1 LNSWFCLEKFIQ
13 HSLMV
18 LITRLIASSVY
29 KWKADHTYA
38 TLIKTGALGE
48 ASKAQTLNYKWKI
61 MVSLCIERFPVIV
74 RGLNSIEKQYKDL
87 MDRIEFE
94 NSLYSQHELRLLED
108 EKRLALKKTGEIHDY
123 DSVMTAAD
131 FEDACTQKLEE
142 FNQKYNKKADD
153 HMTNTDSLWRNLD
166 RKLLLVVNH
175 AEKKHW
181 LLPEIQIENGETLHD
196 ASVRLLTSI
205 VEPTNAMPYAY
216 APVGF
221 FKFKYPKPVATKY
234 HSIGE
239 KIFFF
244 KCHLKTKYP
253 EEIVPKIENYKWLNH
268 DELISIFPP
277 KYYKSISVMGIKTL
291 LPVVKA
297 ACRDVNIEEFRG
309 KTVAVDASCWL
320 HRALFGCAYQLATGI
335 ETDSYVKFCCKWIKV
350 LLSHHIRVIMVFD
363 GRNVPAK
370 KDTNSARK
378 ERRQSLKEKGQALSK
393 SGKHREAL
401 QCFQQATEI
410 TFDMIVNLIKA
421 IKSIPNVDYLV
432 APYEADAQLAYLA
445 QNGIAHLVISEDSD
459 LIPFGCSKVLFKMD
473 MLGDGVLYEKEN
485 LHLAMNVPEE
495 SFSFQNFRRSCI
507 LSGCDYLENLPGIG
521 IKKSIK
527 FFQKTF
533 DDDIRKA
540 LPKIPSYLNM
550 PNLEVN
556 ESYIERFI
564 EAENAFLYQL
574 VFDPR
579 KKQLVSLNAYPD
591 GMNASDFPYAGL
603 VFEKHVAIQIAR
615 GMINPHTLQHV
626 TEISGLIPNKKS
638 PKNNKSTPVE
648 YAFSFSGSEASVSMK
663 DIKVAEQLQETTE
676 INDVYETYAVSPENG
691 CPCEKQSSNNEE
703 SILEK
708 CNSRRVDEKPVLR
721 SSYFLN
727 AEHKTEMPSPRKVF
741 NPCKAYQTRSVSKI
755 MENIDLAKGRTLK
768 SFNPFKVAD
777 VCDLPQEDSSSEE
790 VACTEQQ
797 DAQAT
802 LGKRKLE
809 TKTELLKKT
818 TAKKIRGKNSKKN
831 NPTSP
836 CPAKKTLFQYFSNQ
850 PAQSALSYDRNL
862 HTTLP
867 KLKRIYKK
875 RDPIQ
880 FNKKSEKP
888 QAKVWQS
895 MSIND
900 LAIVLKCDVDDI
912 FECIMTT
919 KYADLFENVS
929 DKIEDLNLIVH
940 IVRQFGYSINT
951 DEELDASPL
960 PLPPLEQC
968 KPRPP
973 VVTIMGHVDHGKTTL
988 LDSLRHSHIVDEE
1001 FGAITQHIGAFSVKL
1016 PNDRVITFLDTPGH
1030 AVFKKMRFRG
1040 AQVTDMVILV
1050 VAADDGVMEQ
1060 TVESIRMAQESH
1072 VPIVVAI
1079 NKCDKFGV
1087 DLDSVKRQLLEY
1099 DVVGEQYGGD
1109 VQIIPIS
1116 ALKGTNL
1123 DLLCEAVLTQADL
1136 MELVADYEGPV
1147 EGVVLESKTAHGQG
1161 KVCFALVKRGC
1172 LRKGVVLV
1180 AGSCWCKVR
1189 SLFDENKVEL
1199 KMAKPSFP
1207 VEITGWKGDE
1217 IPSAGEAILQVEN
1230 ERRAKQVTNLR
1241 KRKQMIKK
1249 ALDEKHIIDQRR
1261 AEERLE
1267 YLKIRERKLQSG
1279 YIKYDPLADYR
1290 RKKEAVSSYDGPIL
1304 PFLLKADV
1312 DGSLEAIL
1320 DVYETYN
1327 STKCNF
1333 DLVHFGIGDVTEND
1347 LEIADTFKAIIFCF
1361 NVSIGQKEKALADS
1375 KGIQLRKHNVIYSL
1389 IDDFKKELNSR
1400 LPPVNKEVIIGEGS
1414 VIKEFMVSDMGRK
1427 KVPIAGCSVKKGI
1440 LTKNDRIRFL
1450 RNGEV
1455 IYDGSVISM
1464 RREKDLV
1471 SSSQVGQEV
1480 GIKIENSDVRFNVD
1494 DQVICYKLVEEQQW
1508 KDRGIM
1514 QMKMK
1519 VMKNE
1524 EGRCLSMAVVRRPV
1538 CETMRWPVTRRINFL
1553 TNLKS
1558 WHCWTASTWRGALN
1572 GHAAA
1577 IIVSSIS
1584 SINRGDNNSISSNC
1598 LLLVHCL
1605 SSGYWF
1611 ISFAT
1616 GCSYCWSRWAGRS
1629 AALMKLAAQLAK
1641 RNALLVMDRLAYRR
1655 QSLLRSRNPWG
1666 KWPSEPELRL
1676 GFCSSLRIAE
1686 ENIRM
1691 LLLAVLLVIYLVIG
1705 AMLFSVIER
1714 KQEALERLVYSE
1726 KLEHFKMQHCTT
1738 GGLTLVNCSALDEL
1752 LEMRGKMSA
1761 AGMSEHRSS
1770 WDFFG
1775 SFYFVSTVVTTIGFG
1790 MTTPRTAIGKA
1801 VVILYGFVGCSS
1813 SILFFN
1819 LFLERILT
1827 FLSCLFR
1834 VGHRIRL
1841 PQSNSSNCGRRGSD
1855 EQSGSLET
1863 EWRPNLYFFWIGL
1876 LILSSTTITLAAL
1889 LYQYA
1894 EDWSYLEAVYFC
1906 FVSFATIGFGD
1917 FISSQRTSEISS
1929 YKLYS
1934 ILNFAILFVGCCCIY
1949 SLFNVTSIVIRSLL
1963 DQIIA
1968 SLDCRCRLF
1977 GRFRHHKASV
1987 ARRPVDGLHTTLDQ
2001 NAKGAYL
2008 ASVQTGDG
2016 LLSLKEFLDQTQDNL
2031 LSVPDQLLL
2040 PTEHDLRK
2048 SSVSASSVGPMA
2060 IVNEVIAWLEE
2071 MVGDHV
2077 QPVRC
2082 VCTCDHVVPRAAS
2095 AEVMLKSI
2103 PVANANSILHRLEVR
2118 AALYYLPGLCGTLIN
2133 SELVC
2138 FDESYIRYERK
2149 FVKICKKLFTEAIN
2163 LIIIIIIIIMAS
2175 HKSSLNRQQALKTC
2189 HSFGRICPINSSSK
2203 AAKTGRGCSSS
2214 TFTATCSMDEGC
2226 AVGDC
2231 NSDLQA
2237 PMPAAVGTTT
2247 VDLNDVDGA
2256 VGSAEAM
2263 DEGEAEL
2270 LLKTNDNKLPALF
2283 KGNFSVD
2290 GHLRNRLQ
2298 HAPQALCHSADCID
2312 GQYPDASNALCPLC
2326 GRAAT
2331 LVRRPM
2337 SPSSDARN
2345 AIYEVSNDFI
2355 KLFGSKRQYGLL
2367 LSGPVDLA
2375 TPDQQS
2381 HYPSRLSSDKSD
2393 QHLLQSGAAAAVQTA
2408 PLMPRPPGNYLLPKR
2423 KSAYGVLWK
2432 DKQNWRQKLRTRKR
2446 LFYQRNKVCD
2456 LCLLFA
2462 LAGILITVL
2471 EAELTSHQ
2479 FFLKTAIVSQ
2489 VLRSIIVVT
2498 TVVLLFLIL
2507 MYHATEVKILV
2518 NDSDAQDWRVAVTWQ
2533 RVAQATLELVVCAVC
2548 PIPGSVSI
2556 PWSVLDKTHRKLLV
2570 TQVPLDTVLSMPM
2583 FFRFYLIC
2591 RFMALRSRQFRDA
2604 ATRSIAALNH
2614 ISVNFTFVLKTLM
2627 HENPLRV
2634 LIIFTVF
2641 FWIIMAWIL
2650 RQCEQFD
2657 TIEDQIKYMNSLWFI
2672 IITFMSIGYGDVT
2685 PHTYCGRTVAIST
2698 GIVGAGVSSAL
2709 IAVISRKLELSR
2721 SEKHVNNFMADS
2733 KLARERKHAAAAV
2746 LQHTWFIHKFRCL
2759 HFPRDEMKLRHH
2771 QKKFLAA
2778 ITEFQRIKWEQRKV
2792 ADESNA
2798 LIDVAKLQ
2806 SDMHEIL
2813 FEMQRVQEFLVSKV
2827 DVLMKQLDKLE
2838 RTLTT
2843 STGSSNNNNNTVL
2856 FKRVQQHYWNFPRRK
2871 KRRKRHW
2878 QSDYNVKNLHIII
2891 EVNSSKVLSGRYLIA
2906 ASILIEH
2913 RYVIILYF
2921 HLKCCREE
2929 RKNFFFF
2936 FFSLEYISK
2945 FLEKLMKIN
2954 Y

>member
-1 LNSWFCLEKFIQ
+1 MLRKGIL
-13 HSLMV
+13 
-18 LITRLIASSVY
+18 A
-29 KWKADHTYA
+29 
-38 TLIKTGALGE
+38 
-48 ASKAQTLNYKWKI
+48 
-61 MVSLCIERFPVIV
+61 
-74 RGLNSIEKQYKDL
+74 
-87 MDRIEFE
+87 
-94 NSLYSQHELRLLED
+94 YSRNVC
-108 EKRLALKKTGEIHDY
+108 R
-123 DSVMTAAD
+123 D
-131 FEDACTQKLEE
+131 FLPLSCTS
-142 FNQKYNKKADD
+142 D
-153 HMTNTDSLWRNLD
+153 
-166 RKLLLVVNH
+166 
-175 AEKKHW
+175 
-181 LLPEIQIENGETLHD
+181 
-196 ASVRLLTSI
+196 
-205 VEPTNAMPYAY
+205 
-216 APVGF
+216 
-221 FKFKYPKPVATKY
+221 
-234 HSIGE
+234 
-239 KIFFF
+239 
-244 KCHLKTKYP
+244 
-253 EEIVPKIENYKWLNH
+253 
-268 DELISIFPP
+268 
-277 KYYKSISVMGIKTL
+277 ISV
-291 LPVVKA
+291 
-297 ACRDVNIEEFRG
+297 
-309 KTVAVDASCWL
+309 
-320 HRALFGCAYQLATGI
+320 
-335 ETDSYVKFCCKWIKV
+335 SY
-350 LLSHHIRVIMVFD
+350 R
-363 GRNVPAK
+363 
-370 KDTNSARK
+370 
-378 ERRQSLKEKGQALSK
+378 
-393 SGKHREAL
+393 
-401 QCFQQATEI
+401 
-410 TFDMIVNLIKA
+410 
-421 IKSIPNVDYLV
+421 
-432 APYEADAQLAYLA
+432 
-445 QNGIAHLVISEDSD
+445 
-459 LIPFGCSKVLFKMD
+459 
-473 MLGDGVLYEKEN
+473 
-485 LHLAMNVPEE
+485 
-495 SFSFQNFRRSCI
+495 
-507 LSGCDYLENLPGIG
+507 
-521 IKKSIK
+521 
-527 FFQKTF
+527 
-533 DDDIRKA
+533 
-540 LPKIPSYLNM
+540 
-550 PNLEVN
+550 
-556 ESYIERFI
+556 
-564 EAENAFLYQL
+564 
-574 VFDPR
+574 
-579 KKQLVSLNAYPD
+579 
-591 GMNASDFPYAGL
+591 
-603 VFEKHVAIQIAR
+603 
-615 GMINPHTLQHV
+615 
-626 TEISGLIPNKKS
+626 
-638 PKNNKSTPVE
+638 
-648 YAFSFSGSEASVSMK
+648 
-663 DIKVAEQLQETTE
+663 
-676 INDVYETYAVSPENG
+676 
-691 CPCEKQSSNNEE
+691 
-703 SILEK
+703 
-708 CNSRRVDEKPVLR
+708 
-721 SSYFLN
+721 
-727 AEHKTEMPSPRKVF
+727 
-741 NPCKAYQTRSVSKI
+741 
-755 MENIDLAKGRTLK
+755 
-768 SFNPFKVAD
+768 
-777 VCDLPQEDSSSEE
+777 
-790 VACTEQQ
+790 
-797 DAQAT
+797 
-802 LGKRKLE
+802 
-809 TKTELLKKT
+809 
-818 TAKKIRGKNSKKN
+818 
-831 NPTSP
+831 
-836 CPAKKTLFQYFSNQ
+836 
-850 PAQSALSYDRNL
+850 YDRNL

-951 DEELDASPL
+951 DEELDVSPL
-960 PLPPLEQC
+960 PLPPLEQ
-968 KPRPP
+968 
-973 VVTIMGHVDHGKTTL
+973 L
-988 LDSLRHSHIVDEE
+988 DEE

-1050 VAADDGVMEQ
+1050 VAADDG
-1060 TVESIRMAQESH
+1060 
-1072 VPIVVAI
+1072 
-1079 NKCDKFGV
+1079 
-1087 DLDSVKRQLLEY
+1087 DSVKRQLLEY

-1267 YLKIRERKLQSG
+1267 YLKIRERKHQSG

-1304 PFLLKADV
+1304 PFVLKADV

-1389 IDDFKKELNSR
+1389 IDDFRKELNSR

-1414 VIKEFMVSDMGRK
+1414 VIKEFMVSDIGRK

-1480 GIKIENSDVRFNVD
+1480 GIRIENSDVRFNVD

-1508 KDRGIM
+1508 KGS
-1514 QMKMK
+1514 MK

-1524 EGRCLSMAVVRRPV
+1524 KGRCLSMAVVRRPV

-1553 TNLKS
+1553 TNLSWFASCLPAFDWRSQLFEAIGQS

-1584 SINRGDNNSISSNC
+1584 SNSRGDNNSISSNC

-1714 KQEALERLVYSE
+1714 KQEALERLLYSE

-2060 IVNEVIAWLEE
+2060 IVNEVI
-2071 MVGDHV
+2071 V
-2077 QPVRC
+2077 
-2082 VCTCDHVVPRAAS
+2082 
-2095 AEVMLKSI
+2095 
-2103 PVANANSILHRLEVR
+2103 PVA
-2118 AALYYLPGLCGTLIN
+2118 
-2133 SELVC
+2133 
-2138 FDESYIRYERK
+2138 D
-2149 FVKICKKLFTEAIN
+2149 
-2163 LIIIIIIIIMAS
+2163 
-2175 HKSSLNRQQALKTC
+2175 
-2189 HSFGRICPINSSSK
+2189 
-2203 AAKTGRGCSSS
+2203 
-2214 TFTATCSMDEGC
+2214 D
-2226 AVGDC
+2226 
-2231 NSDLQA
+2231 
-2237 PMPAAVGTTT
+2237 
-2247 VDLNDVDGA
+2247 
-2256 VGSAEAM
+2256 
-2263 DEGEAEL
+2263 
-2270 LLKTNDNKLPALF
+2270 
-2283 KGNFSVD
+2283 
-2290 GHLRNRLQ
+2290 
-2298 HAPQALCHSADCID
+2298 
-2312 GQYPDASNALCPLC
+2312 
-2326 GRAAT
+2326 
-2331 LVRRPM
+2331 
-2337 SPSSDARN
+2337 
-2345 AIYEVSNDFI
+2345 DF
-2355 KLFGSKRQYGLL
+2355 
-2367 LSGPVDLA
+2367 
-2375 TPDQQS
+2375 
-2381 HYPSRLSSDKSD
+2381 
-2393 QHLLQSGAAAAVQTA
+2393 
-2408 PLMPRPPGNYLLPKR
+2408 
-2423 KSAYGVLWK
+2423 
-2432 DKQNWRQKLRTRKR
+2432 
-2446 LFYQRNKVCD
+2446 
-2456 LCLLFA
+2456 
-2462 LAGILITVL
+2462 
-2471 EAELTSHQ
+2471 
-2479 FFLKTAIVSQ
+2479 
-2489 VLRSIIVVT
+2489 
-2498 TVVLLFLIL
+2498 
-2507 MYHATEVKILV
+2507 
-2518 NDSDAQDWRVAVTWQ
+2518 
-2533 RVAQATLELVVCAVC
+2533 
-2548 PIPGSVSI
+2548 
-2556 PWSVLDKTHRKLLV
+2556 
-2570 TQVPLDTVLSMPM
+2570 
-2583 FFRFYLIC
+2583 
-2591 RFMALRSRQFRDA
+2591 
-2604 ATRSIAALNH
+2604 
-2614 ISVNFTFVLKTLM
+2614 
-2627 HENPLRV
+2627 
-2634 LIIFTVF
+2634 
-2641 FWIIMAWIL
+2641 
-2650 RQCEQFD
+2650 
-2657 TIEDQIKYMNSLWFI
+2657 
-2672 IITFMSIGYGDVT
+2672 
-2685 PHTYCGRTVAIST
+2685 
-2698 GIVGAGVSSAL
+2698 
-2709 IAVISRKLELSR
+2709 
-2721 SEKHVNNFMADS
+2721 
-2733 KLARERKHAAAAV
+2733 
-2746 LQHTWFIHKFRCL
+2746 
-2759 HFPRDEMKLRHH
+2759 
-2771 QKKFLAA
+2771 
-2778 ITEFQRIKWEQRKV
+2778 
-2792 ADESNA
+2792 
-2798 LIDVAKLQ
+2798 
-2806 SDMHEIL
+2806 
-2813 FEMQRVQEFLVSKV
+2813 
-2827 DVLMKQLDKLE
+2827 
-2838 RTLTT
+2838 
-2843 STGSSNNNNNTVL
+2843 
-2856 FKRVQQHYWNFPRRK
+2856 
-2871 KRRKRHW
+2871 
-2878 QSDYNVKNLHIII
+2878 
-2891 EVNSSKVLSGRYLIA
+2891 
-2906 ASILIEH
+2906 
-2913 RYVIILYF
+2913 
-2921 HLKCCREE
+2921 
-2929 RKNFFFF
+2929 
-2936 FFSLEYISK
+2936 
-2945 FLEKLMKIN
+2945 
-2954 Y
+2954 

>member
-1 LNSWFCLEKFIQ
+1 MASISRRMLSSILAYKISHLTAKTYQIKQLQILGQ
-13 HSLMV
+13 HYSFAPENLMV

-29 KWKADHTYA
+29 KWRADHSYA
-38 TLIKTGALGE
+38 TLIKTDALGE

-61 MVSLCIERFPVIV
+61 MVSLCIERFPVIA
-74 RGLNSIEKQYKDL
+74 RGLNSIEKHYKDL
-87 MDRIEFE
+87 MDSIEYE

-108 EKRLALKKTGEIHDY
+108 EKRLALKKTGEMHDH

-131 FEDACTQKLEE
+131 FEDACAQKLEE
-142 FNQKYNKKADD
+142 FNQKYNKKTDD
-153 HMTNTDSLWRNLD
+153 DGTNTHSLWRNLD
-166 RKLLLVVNH
+166 RKLLLAVNH

-181 LLPEIQIENGETLHD
+181 LLPEIPVENGETLHD

-205 VEPTNAMPYAY
+205 VEPNNAMPYAY

-221 FKFKYPKPVATKY
+221 FKFKYPKPVATKC
-234 HSIGE
+234 HAIGE

-244 KCHLKTKYP
+244 KCHLKSKYP
-253 EEIVPKIENYKWLNH
+253 EEIVPKVENYRWLNH
-268 DELISIFPP
+268 DELVSIFPP
-277 KYYKSISVMGIKTL
+277 KYYKSILVMGIKTL

-350 LLSHHIRVIMVFD
+350 LLSYNIHVIMVFD

-370 KDTNSARK
+370 KDTNNARK

-393 SGKHREAL
+393 SGKHREAR

-473 MLGDGVLYEKEN
+473 MLGNGVLYEKEK
-485 LHLAMNVPEE
+485 LHLAMSVPEK

-533 DDDIRKA
+533 DVDIRKA

-579 KKQLVSLNAYPD
+579 KKQLVSLNAYPV

-626 TEISGLIPNKKS
+626 SEISGLVPNKKS
-638 PKNNKSTPVE
+638 PKNIKSTPVE
-648 YAFSFSGSEASVSMK
+648 YAFSFSVPEASVSMK
-663 DIKVAEQLQETTE
+663 DKLIVMPDLDTKVEANAEQLEETTE
-676 INDVYETYAVSPENG
+676 IQEVYETYALSPEDG
-691 CPCEKQSSNNEE
+691 CLFEKQSSNNEE
-703 SILEK
+703 SILEQW
-708 CNSRRVDEKPVLR
+708 NYRRDDEKLVLR

-727 AEHKTEMPSPRKVF
+727 AEHKKEMPSPPEAF
-741 NPCKAYQTRSVSKI
+741 NPCKAYQTRSVCKI
-755 MENIDLAKGRTLK
+755 MENIKLAEGRTSK

-777 VCDLPQEDSSSEE
+777 VSDLPQEDSSSEE
-790 VACTEQQ
+790 VVCTEQQ

-802 LGKRKLE
+802 LGKRKLQ
-809 TKTELLKKT
+809 TKSELFQPLKKT
-818 TAKKIRGKNSKKN
+818 TAKKMRGKNSKKN

-867 KLKRIYKK
+867 KLKRIHKQ

-900 LAIVLKCDVDDI
+900 LAKVLKCDVDDI

-929 DKIEDLNLIVH
+929 DKIEDISLIVH
-940 IVRQFGYSINT
+940 IVRQFGYRCDVVGKPSSKINFSTLIKSSNT

-1016 PNDRVITFLDTPGH
+1016 QNDRVITFLDTPGH

-1072 VPIVVAI
+1072 VPIVVAV

-1087 DLDSVKRQLLEY
+1087 DLDRVKRQLLEY

-1123 DLLCEAVLTQADL
+1123 DLLCDAVLTQADL

-1199 KMAKPSFP
+1199 KMATPSFP

-1217 IPSAGEAILQVEN
+1217 IPSAGEEILQVEN

-1241 KRKQMIKK
+1241 KKKQLINK
-1249 ALDEKHIIDQRR
+1249 ALDEKNIIDQRR

-1267 YLKIRERKLQSG
+1267 YLKIRERKLQFG
-1279 YIKYDPLADYR
+1279 YIRYDPQADYR
-1290 RKKEAVSSYDGPIL
+1290 RKKEVISSSDGPIL
-1304 PFLLKADV
+1304 PFVLKADV

-1320 DVYETYN
+1320 DVYRTYN

-1375 KGIQLRKHNVIYSL
+1375 KAIQLRKHNVIYSL

-1400 LPPVNKEVIIGEGS
+1400 LPPVSKEIIIGEGT
-1414 VIKEFMVSDMGRK
+1414 VIREFMVSDIGRK
-1427 KVPIAGCSVKKGI
+1427 KVPVAGCSVKKGV
-1440 LTKNDRIRFL
+1440 LTKNDRIRFI

-1480 GIKIENSDVRFNVD
+1480 GIKIENRDVRFNED
-1494 DQVICYKLVEEQQW
+1494 DQMERFGGSNLILQFYFEKEIHHLTESFCN
-1508 KDRGIM
+1508 DNDGISLISSSSSVSPYVLHVYRNFETHVGTRRNIEVFM
-1514 QMKMK
+1514 QMK
-1519 VMKNE
+1519 NE
-1524 EGRCLSMAVVRRPV
+1524 KGRRLSMSVVRRPA
-1538 CETMRWPVTRRINFL
+1538 CATMRWPVTRRINFP
-1553 TNLKS
+1553 TNLIDWGGVS
-1558 WHCWTASTWRGALN
+1558 WKQLVRAGVVGPLQPGVALWTAMPPRSVMHKATVEQLN
-1572 GHAAA
+1572 RAEQE
-1577 IIVSSIS
+1577 VSSA
-1584 SINRGDNNSISSNC
+1584 GTHFVHFAPDKFT
-1598 LLLVHCL
+1598 LLLL
-1605 SSGYWF
+1605 LFRYWF
-1611 ISFAT
+1611 ISFVT

-1629 AALMKLAAQLAK
+1629 AALMKLAVQLAK
-1641 RNALLVMDRLAYRR
+1641 RNALLVMDRLAHRR

-1691 LLLAVLLVIYLVIG
+1691 VLLAILLVIYLVIG

-1714 KQEALERLVYSE
+1714 KQEALERLLYSE
-1726 KLEHFKMQHCTT
+1726 KLERFKMQHCTT
-1738 GGLTLVNCSALDEL
+1738 GGGLTLVNCSALDEL

-1761 AGMSEHRSS
+1761 AGISEHRSS

-1801 VVILYGFVGCSS
+1801 AVILYGFVGCSS

-1834 VGHRIRL
+1834 VVHRIRL
-1841 PQSNSSNCGRRGSD
+1841 PQSNRSNCGRRASD
-1855 EQSGSLET
+1855 EQSCSLEA
-1863 EWRPNLYFFWIGL
+1863 EWRPNLYFFWFGL

-1949 SLFNVTSIVIRSLL
+1949 SFFNVTSIVIRSLL

-1968 SLDCRCRLF
+1968 SLDCRCRLL
-1977 GRFRHHKASV
+1977 GRFRHDK

-2040 PTEHDLRK
+2040 PAEHDLRK

-2060 IVNEVIAWLEE
+2060 IVNEMI
-2071 MVGDHV
+2071 
-2077 QPVRC
+2077 
-2082 VCTCDHVVPRAAS
+2082 
-2095 AEVMLKSI
+2095 
-2103 PVANANSILHRLEVR
+2103 
-2118 AALYYLPGLCGTLIN
+2118 GT
-2133 SELVC
+2133 
-2138 FDESYIRYERK
+2138 
-2149 FVKICKKLFTEAIN
+2149 
-2163 LIIIIIIIIMAS
+2163 
-2175 HKSSLNRQQALKTC
+2175 
-2189 HSFGRICPINSSSK
+2189 
-2203 AAKTGRGCSSS
+2203 
-2214 TFTATCSMDEGC
+2214 
-2226 AVGDC
+2226 
-2231 NSDLQA
+2231 
-2237 PMPAAVGTTT
+2237 
-2247 VDLNDVDGA
+2247 
-2256 VGSAEAM
+2256 
-2263 DEGEAEL
+2263 
-2270 LLKTNDNKLPALF
+2270 
-2283 KGNFSVD
+2283 
-2290 GHLRNRLQ
+2290 
-2298 HAPQALCHSADCID
+2298 ADI
-2312 GQYPDASNALCPLC
+2312 
-2326 GRAAT
+2326 
-2331 LVRRPM
+2331 
-2337 SPSSDARN
+2337 
-2345 AIYEVSNDFI
+2345 
-2355 KLFGSKRQYGLL
+2355 
-2367 LSGPVDLA
+2367 
-2375 TPDQQS
+2375 
-2381 HYPSRLSSDKSD
+2381 
-2393 QHLLQSGAAAAVQTA
+2393 
-2408 PLMPRPPGNYLLPKR
+2408 
-2423 KSAYGVLWK
+2423 
-2432 DKQNWRQKLRTRKR
+2432 
-2446 LFYQRNKVCD
+2446 
-2456 LCLLFA
+2456 
-2462 LAGILITVL
+2462 
-2471 EAELTSHQ
+2471 
-2479 FFLKTAIVSQ
+2479 
-2489 VLRSIIVVT
+2489 
-2498 TVVLLFLIL
+2498 
-2507 MYHATEVKILV
+2507 
-2518 NDSDAQDWRVAVTWQ
+2518 
-2533 RVAQATLELVVCAVC
+2533 
-2548 PIPGSVSI
+2548 
-2556 PWSVLDKTHRKLLV
+2556 
-2570 TQVPLDTVLSMPM
+2570 
-2583 FFRFYLIC
+2583 
-2591 RFMALRSRQFRDA
+2591 
-2604 ATRSIAALNH
+2604 
-2614 ISVNFTFVLKTLM
+2614 
-2627 HENPLRV
+2627 
-2634 LIIFTVF
+2634 
-2641 FWIIMAWIL
+2641 
-2650 RQCEQFD
+2650 
-2657 TIEDQIKYMNSLWFI
+2657 
-2672 IITFMSIGYGDVT
+2672 
-2685 PHTYCGRTVAIST
+2685 
-2698 GIVGAGVSSAL
+2698 
-2709 IAVISRKLELSR
+2709 
-2721 SEKHVNNFMADS
+2721 
-2733 KLARERKHAAAAV
+2733 
-2746 LQHTWFIHKFRCL
+2746 
-2759 HFPRDEMKLRHH
+2759 
-2771 QKKFLAA
+2771 
-2778 ITEFQRIKWEQRKV
+2778 
-2792 ADESNA
+2792 
-2798 LIDVAKLQ
+2798 
-2806 SDMHEIL
+2806 
-2813 FEMQRVQEFLVSKV
+2813 
-2827 DVLMKQLDKLE
+2827 
-2838 RTLTT
+2838 
-2843 STGSSNNNNNTVL
+2843 
-2856 FKRVQQHYWNFPRRK
+2856 
-2871 KRRKRHW
+2871 
-2878 QSDYNVKNLHIII
+2878 
-2891 EVNSSKVLSGRYLIA
+2891 
-2906 ASILIEH
+2906 
-2913 RYVIILYF
+2913 
-2921 HLKCCREE
+2921 
-2929 RKNFFFF
+2929 
-2936 FFSLEYISK
+2936 
-2945 FLEKLMKIN
+2945 
-2954 Y
+2954 

>member
-1 LNSWFCLEKFIQ
+1 
-13 HSLMV
+13 M
-18 LITRLIASSVY
+18 
-29 KWKADHTYA
+29 
-38 TLIKTGALGE
+38 
-48 ASKAQTLNYKWKI
+48 
-61 MVSLCIERFPVIV
+61 
-74 RGLNSIEKQYKDL
+74 
-87 MDRIEFE
+87 
-94 NSLYSQHELRLLED
+94 LY
-108 EKRLALKKTGEIHDY
+108 
-123 DSVMTAAD
+123 
-131 FEDACTQKLEE
+131 
-142 FNQKYNKKADD
+142 
-153 HMTNTDSLWRNLD
+153 
-166 RKLLLVVNH
+166 
-175 AEKKHW
+175 
-181 LLPEIQIENGETLHD
+181 
-196 ASVRLLTSI
+196 
-205 VEPTNAMPYAY
+205 
-216 APVGF
+216 
-221 FKFKYPKPVATKY
+221 
-234 HSIGE
+234 
-239 KIFFF
+239 
-244 KCHLKTKYP
+244 
-253 EEIVPKIENYKWLNH
+253 
-268 DELISIFPP
+268 
-277 KYYKSISVMGIKTL
+277 ISVMGIKTL

-350 LLSHHIRVIMVFD
+350 LLSYNIRVIMVFD

-370 KDTNSARK
+370 KDTNNARK

-393 SGKHREAL
+393 SGKHREAR

-410 TFDMIVNLIKA
+410 TFDMIA

-473 MLGDGVLYEKEN
+473 MLGNGVLYEKEK

-495 SFSFQNFRRSCI
+495 S
-507 LSGCDYLENLPGIG
+507 CDYLENLPGIG

-527 FFQKTF
+527 FFQKAF
-533 DDDIRKA
+533 DVDIRKA

-579 KKQLVSLNAYPD
+579 KKQLVSLNAYPV

-626 TEISGLIPNKKS
+626 SEISGLVPNKKS
-638 PKNNKSTPVE
+638 PKNIKSTPVE
-648 YAFSFSGSEASVSMK
+648 YAFSFSVPEASVSMK
-663 DIKVAEQLQETTE
+663 GKLIVMPDLDIKVEANAEQLEETAE
-676 INDVYETYAVSPENG
+676 IQDVYETYAVSPEDG
-691 CPCEKQSSNNEE
+691 YLFEKQSSNNEE
-703 SILEK
+703 STLEQW
-708 CNSRRVDEKPVLR
+708 NYRRDDEKSVLR

-727 AEHKTEMPSPRKVF
+727 AEHKKEMSSPSEAF
-741 NPCKAYQTRSVSKI
+741 NPCKVYQTRSVCKI
-755 MENIDLAKGRTLK
+755 MENIELAEGRTSK

-777 VCDLPQEDSSSEE
+777 VSDLPQEDSSSEE
-790 VACTEQQ
+790 VVCTEQQ

-802 LGKRKLE
+802 LGKRKLQ
-809 TKTELLKKT
+809 TKSELFQPLKKT
-818 TAKKIRGKNSKKN
+818 TAKKMRGKNSKKN
-831 NPTSP
+831 SPTSP

-867 KLKRIYKK
+867 KLKRIHKQ

-880 FNKKSEKP
+880 FNKKSVKP

-900 LAIVLKCDVDDI
+900 LAKVLECDVDDI

-919 KYADLFENVS
+919 KYADMFENVS

-940 IVRQFGYSINT
+940 IARQFGYSSNT

-1016 PNDRVITFLDTPGH
+1016 QNDRVITFLDTPGH

-1072 VPIVVAI
+1072 VPIVVAV

-1087 DLDSVKRQLLEY
+1087 DLDRVKRQLLEY

-1199 KMAKPSFP
+1199 KMATPSFP

-1217 IPSAGEAILQVEN
+1217 IPSAGEEILQVEN
-1230 ERRAKQVTNLR
+1230 ERRARQVTNLR
-1241 KRKQMIKK
+1241 KKKQLINK
-1249 ALDEKHIIDQRR
+1249 ALDEKNIIDQRR

-1279 YIKYDPLADYR
+1279 YIRYDPQADYR
-1290 RKKEAVSSYDGPIL
+1290 RKKEVISSSDGPIL
-1304 PFLLKADV
+1304 PFVLKADV

-1320 DVYETYN
+1320 DVYGTYN

-1347 LEIADTFKAIIFCF
+1347 LEIADTFKAAVAFAAIVFCF

-1375 KGIQLRKHNVIYSL
+1375 KAIQLRKHNVIYSL

-1400 LPPVNKEVIIGEGS
+1400 LPPVSKEVIIGEGT
-1414 VIKEFMVSDMGRK
+1414 VIKEFMVSDTGRK
-1427 KVPIAGCSVKKGI
+1427 KVPVAGCSVKKGV
-1440 LTKNDRIRFL
+1440 LTKNDRIRFI

-1480 GIKIENSDVRFNVD
+1480 GIKIENRDVRFNED
-1494 DQVICYKLVEEQQW
+1494 DQMERFGGSNLVLQFYFEKKIRHLTESYMLEAGIAKFIDHKEIEWLRKKTQLTHQNKNTLVEIFSTYSVRSVRGELKLHQIKCNAFSTRNMHITIFDNHQLVDTSLW
-1508 KDRGIM
+1508 HLNIKWCEKLPFNLLWQSACEISISSNRGIM

-1524 EGRCLSMAVVRRPV
+1524 KGRRLSIFVVRRPA
-1538 CETMRWPVTRRINFL
+1538 CATMRWPVTRRINFP
-1553 TNLKS
+1553 TNLIDWGGVIWKQLVRAGVVGPLQPGVAL
-1558 WHCWTASTWRGALN
+1558 WTAMPPRSVMHKATVEQLN
-1572 GHAAA
+1572 RAEQE
-1577 IIVSSIS
+1577 VSSA
-1584 SINRGDNNSISSNC
+1584 GTHFVHFAPDKFT
-1598 LLLVHCL
+1598 LVHYFR
-1605 SSGYWF
+1605 YWF

-1629 AALMKLAAQLAK
+1629 AALMKLAVQLAK
-1641 RNALLVMDRLAYRR
+1641 RNALLVMDRLAHRR

-1691 LLLAVLLVIYLVIG
+1691 VLLAILLVIYLVIG

-1714 KQEALERLVYSE
+1714 KQEALERLLYSE
-1726 KLEHFKMQHCTT
+1726 KLERFKMQHCTT
-1738 GGLTLVNCSALDEL
+1738 GGGLTLVNCSALDEL

-1801 VVILYGFVGCSS
+1801 AVILYGFVGCSS

-1834 VGHRIRL
+1834 VVHRIRL
-1841 PQSNSSNCGRRGSD
+1841 PQSDRSNCGRRASD
-1855 EQSGSLET
+1855 EQSCSLEA
-1863 EWRPNLYFFWIGL
+1863 EWRPNLYFFWFGL

-1949 SLFNVTSIVIRSLL
+1949 SFFNVTSIVIRSLL

-1977 GRFRHHKASV
+1977 GRFRHDK

-2040 PTEHDLRK
+2040 PAEHDLRK

-2060 IVNEVIAWLEE
+2060 ILSWRKKY
-2071 MVGDHV
+2071 GDHV
-2077 QPVRC
+2077 QPVRRL
-2082 VCTCDHVVPRAAS
+2082 CTCDHVVPRAAS
-2095 AEVMLKSI
+2095 VEVMRKSI
-2103 PVANANSILHRLEVR
+2103 PAANAQSIQ
-2118 AALYYLPGLCGTLIN
+2118 YT
-2133 SELVC
+2133 
-2138 FDESYIRYERK
+2138 
-2149 FVKICKKLFTEAIN
+2149 
-2163 LIIIIIIIIMAS
+2163 
-2175 HKSSLNRQQALKTC
+2175 
-2189 HSFGRICPINSSSK
+2189 
-2203 AAKTGRGCSSS
+2203 
-2214 TFTATCSMDEGC
+2214 
-2226 AVGDC
+2226 
-2231 NSDLQA
+2231 
-2237 PMPAAVGTTT
+2237 PA
-2247 VDLNDVDGA
+2247 
-2256 VGSAEAM
+2256 
-2263 DEGEAEL
+2263 
-2270 LLKTNDNKLPALF
+2270 
-2283 KGNFSVD
+2283 
-2290 GHLRNRLQ
+2290 
-2298 HAPQALCHSADCID
+2298 
-2312 GQYPDASNALCPLC
+2312 
-2326 GRAAT
+2326 
-2331 LVRRPM
+2331 
-2337 SPSSDARN
+2337 
-2345 AIYEVSNDFI
+2345 
-2355 KLFGSKRQYGLL
+2355 
-2367 LSGPVDLA
+2367 
-2375 TPDQQS
+2375 
-2381 HYPSRLSSDKSD
+2381 
-2393 QHLLQSGAAAAVQTA
+2393 
-2408 PLMPRPPGNYLLPKR
+2408 
-2423 KSAYGVLWK
+2423 
-2432 DKQNWRQKLRTRKR
+2432 
-2446 LFYQRNKVCD
+2446 
-2456 LCLLFA
+2456 
-2462 LAGILITVL
+2462 
-2471 EAELTSHQ
+2471 
-2479 FFLKTAIVSQ
+2479 
-2489 VLRSIIVVT
+2489 
-2498 TVVLLFLIL
+2498 
-2507 MYHATEVKILV
+2507 
-2518 NDSDAQDWRVAVTWQ
+2518 
-2533 RVAQATLELVVCAVC
+2533 
-2548 PIPGSVSI
+2548 
-2556 PWSVLDKTHRKLLV
+2556 
-2570 TQVPLDTVLSMPM
+2570 
-2583 FFRFYLIC
+2583 
-2591 RFMALRSRQFRDA
+2591 
-2604 ATRSIAALNH
+2604 
-2614 ISVNFTFVLKTLM
+2614 
-2627 HENPLRV
+2627 
-2634 LIIFTVF
+2634 
-2641 FWIIMAWIL
+2641 
-2650 RQCEQFD
+2650 
-2657 TIEDQIKYMNSLWFI
+2657 
-2672 IITFMSIGYGDVT
+2672 
-2685 PHTYCGRTVAIST
+2685 
-2698 GIVGAGVSSAL
+2698 
-2709 IAVISRKLELSR
+2709 
-2721 SEKHVNNFMADS
+2721 
-2733 KLARERKHAAAAV
+2733 
-2746 LQHTWFIHKFRCL
+2746 
-2759 HFPRDEMKLRHH
+2759 
-2771 QKKFLAA
+2771 
-2778 ITEFQRIKWEQRKV
+2778 
-2792 ADESNA
+2792 
-2798 LIDVAKLQ
+2798 
-2806 SDMHEIL
+2806 
-2813 FEMQRVQEFLVSKV
+2813 
-2827 DVLMKQLDKLE
+2827 
-2838 RTLTT
+2838 
-2843 STGSSNNNNNTVL
+2843 
-2856 FKRVQQHYWNFPRRK
+2856 
-2871 KRRKRHW
+2871 
-2878 QSDYNVKNLHIII
+2878 
-2891 EVNSSKVLSGRYLIA
+2891 
-2906 ASILIEH
+2906 
-2913 RYVIILYF
+2913 
-2921 HLKCCREE
+2921 
-2929 RKNFFFF
+2929 
-2936 FFSLEYISK
+2936 
-2945 FLEKLMKIN
+2945 
-2954 Y
+2954 

>member
-1 LNSWFCLEKFIQ
+1 MLSSILG
-13 HSLMV
+13 LMV
-18 LITRLIASSVY
+18 LITRLIANSVY
-29 KWKADHTYA
+29 KWRADHSYA

-48 ASKAQTLNYKWKI
+48 ASKTQILNYKWKI

-94 NSLYSQHELRLLED
+94 NSLYSEHELRLLED
-108 EKRLALKKTGEIHDY
+108 EKRLALRKAGEIHDH
-123 DSVMTAAD
+123 DIVMTAAD

-142 FNQKYNKKADD
+142 FNQKYNKKAGDERV
-153 HMTNTDSLWRNLD
+153 NTDSIWRNLD
-166 RKLLLVVNH
+166 RKLLLAVNN

-205 VEPTNAMPYAY
+205 VEPNNAMPYAY

-234 HSIGE
+234 HAIGE

-268 DELISIFPP
+268 DELVSIFPT

-297 ACRDVNIEEFRG
+297 ACRDVNVEEFRG

-393 SGKHREAL
+393 SGKHREAR

-473 MLGDGVLYEKEN
+473 MLGNGVLYEKEK

-579 KKQLVSLNAYPD
+579 KKQLVSLNAYPV
-591 GMNASDFPYAGL
+591 GMNASDFPYAGF
-603 VFEKHVAIQIAR
+603 VFEKQVAIQIAR

-626 TEISGLIPNKKS
+626 SEISGLIPNKNS
-638 PKNNKSTPVE
+638 PKNIKSTPVE
-648 YAFSFSGSEASVSMK
+648 YAFSFSGPEASVSMK
-663 DIKVAEQLQETTE
+663 NIKVEANAEQQLEETTE

-691 CPCEKQSSNNEE
+691 CPFEKQSSNNEK
-703 SILEK
+703 SIIEK
-708 CNSRRVDEKPVLR
+708 CNYRRDDEKPVLR

-727 AEHKTEMPSPRKVF
+727 AEHETEMPSPPTVF
-741 NPCKAYQTRSVSKI
+741 NPCKAYQTRSVCKI
-755 MENIDLAKGRTLK
+755 MENIDLAEGRISK

-790 VACTEQQ
+790 VACTKQQ
-797 DAQAT
+797 DEKAN
-802 LGKRKLE
+802 LGKRKLI
-809 TKTELLKKT
+809 TKTELFQPLKKT
-818 TAKKIRGKNSKKN
+818 TAKKIRGKNSKKSN
-831 NPTSP
+831 STSP

-867 KLKRIYKK
+867 KLKRIYKQ

-900 LAIVLKCDVDDI
+900 LATVLKCDVDDI

-940 IVRQFGYSINT
+940 IVRQFGYRCDVIGKPSSKINFSALIKSFNKE
-951 DEELDASPL
+951 EELDASPL

-1016 PNDRVITFLDTPGH
+1016 QNDRVITFLDTPGH

-1050 VAADDGVMEQ
+1050 IAADDGVMEQ

-1087 DLDSVKRQLLEY
+1087 DLDRVKRQLLEY

-1123 DLLCEAVLTQADL
+1123 NLLCEAVLTQADL

-1147 EGVVLESKTAHGQG
+1147 EGVVLESKTAR
-1161 KVCFALVKRGC
+1161 VCFALVKRGC

-1217 IPSAGEAILQVEN
+1217 IPSAGEEILQVEN

-1241 KRKQMIKK
+1241 KKKQMINK
-1249 ALDEKHIIDQRR
+1249 ALDEKNIIDQRR

-1267 YLKIRERKLQSG
+1267 YLKIRQRKLQFG
-1279 YIKYDPLADYR
+1279 YIKYDPLADHR
-1290 RKKEAVSSYDGPIL
+1290 RKKEAVSGYDGPIL
-1304 PFLLKADV
+1304 PFVLKADV

-1375 KGIQLRKHNVIYSL
+1375 KGVQLRKHNVIYSL

-1400 LPPVNKEVIIGEGS
+1400 LPPVSKEVIIGEGT
-1414 VIKEFMVSDMGRK
+1414 VIKEFMVSDIGRK
-1427 KVPIAGCSVKKGI
+1427 KVPVAGCSVKKGI

-1455 IYDGSVISM
+1455 IYDGSVVSM

-1471 SSSQVGQEV
+1471 SSGQVGQEV
-1480 GIKIENSDVRFNVD
+1480 GIKIEKSDVRFNED

-1508 KDRGIM
+1508 KGSLDQIWYCNFTLKKKINNNMITYILDICLKNGALCCQMFTFEYLFAVCIDNFGISLISSSSSVNVRQFRIKAFNNQKFQAILLFNSGFTKKKKKNRGIM

-1524 EGRCLSMAVVRRPV
+1524 EDLG
-1538 CETMRWPVTRRINFL
+1538 
-1553 TNLKS
+1553 
-1558 WHCWTASTWRGALN
+1558 
-1572 GHAAA
+1572 
-1577 IIVSSIS
+1577 
-1584 SINRGDNNSISSNC
+1584 
-1598 LLLVHCL
+1598 LLLVC
-1605 SSGYWF
+1605 
-1611 ISFAT
+1611 
-1616 GCSYCWSRWAGRS
+1616 R
-1629 AALMKLAAQLAK
+1629 
-1641 RNALLVMDRLAYRR
+1641 LLIGELVD
-1655 QSLLRSRNPWG
+1655 WG
-1666 KWPSEPELRL
+1666 
-1676 GFCSSLRIAE
+1676 G
-1686 ENIRM
+1686 
-1691 LLLAVLLVIYLVIG
+1691 V
-1705 AMLFSVIER
+1705 
-1714 KQEALERLVYSE
+1714 
-1726 KLEHFKMQHCTT
+1726 
-1738 GGLTLVNCSALDEL
+1738 
-1752 LEMRGKMSA
+1752 
-1761 AGMSEHRSS
+1761 
-1770 WDFFG
+1770 
-1775 SFYFVSTVVTTIGFG
+1775 
-1790 MTTPRTAIGKA
+1790 
-1801 VVILYGFVGCSS
+1801 
-1813 SILFFN
+1813 
-1819 LFLERILT
+1819 
-1827 FLSCLFR
+1827 SCL
-1834 VGHRIRL
+1834 
-1841 PQSNSSNCGRRGSD
+1841 
-1855 EQSGSLET
+1855 
-1863 EWRPNLYFFWIGL
+1863 
-1876 LILSSTTITLAAL
+1876 
-1889 LYQYA
+1889 
-1894 EDWSYLEAVYFC
+1894 
-1906 FVSFATIGFGD
+1906 
-1917 FISSQRTSEISS
+1917 
-1929 YKLYS
+1929 K
-1934 ILNFAILFVGCCCIY
+1934 
-1949 SLFNVTSIVIRSLL
+1949 
-1963 DQIIA
+1963 
-1968 SLDCRCRLF
+1968 
-1977 GRFRHHKASV
+1977 
-1987 ARRPVDGLHTTLDQ
+1987 
-2001 NAKGAYL
+2001 
-2008 ASVQTGDG
+2008 
-2016 LLSLKEFLDQTQDNL
+2016 
-2031 LSVPDQLLL
+2031 QL
-2040 PTEHDLRK
+2040 
-2048 SSVSASSVGPMA
+2048 
-2060 IVNEVIAWLEE
+2060 
-2071 MVGDHV
+2071 
-2077 QPVRC
+2077 
-2082 VCTCDHVVPRAAS
+2082 
-2095 AEVMLKSI
+2095 
-2103 PVANANSILHRLEVR
+2103 VR
-2118 AALYYLPGLCGTLIN
+2118 A
-2133 SELVC
+2133 
-2138 FDESYIRYERK
+2138 
-2149 FVKICKKLFTEAIN
+2149 
-2163 LIIIIIIIIMAS
+2163 
-2175 HKSSLNRQQALKTC
+2175 
-2189 HSFGRICPINSSSK
+2189 
-2203 AAKTGRGCSSS
+2203 
-2214 TFTATCSMDEGC
+2214 
-2226 AVGDC
+2226 
-2231 NSDLQA
+2231 
-2237 PMPAAVGTTT
+2237 
-2247 VDLNDVDGA
+2247 
-2256 VGSAEAM
+2256 
-2263 DEGEAEL
+2263 
-2270 LLKTNDNKLPALF
+2270 
-2283 KGNFSVD
+2283 
-2290 GHLRNRLQ
+2290 
-2298 HAPQALCHSADCID
+2298 
-2312 GQYPDASNALCPLC
+2312 
-2326 GRAAT
+2326 
-2331 LVRRPM
+2331 
-2337 SPSSDARN
+2337 
-2345 AIYEVSNDFI
+2345 
-2355 KLFGSKRQYGLL
+2355 
-2367 LSGPVDLA
+2367 
-2375 TPDQQS
+2375 
-2381 HYPSRLSSDKSD
+2381 
-2393 QHLLQSGAAAAVQTA
+2393 
-2408 PLMPRPPGNYLLPKR
+2408 
-2423 KSAYGVLWK
+2423 
-2432 DKQNWRQKLRTRKR
+2432 
-2446 LFYQRNKVCD
+2446 
-2456 LCLLFA
+2456 
-2462 LAGILITVL
+2462 
-2471 EAELTSHQ
+2471 
-2479 FFLKTAIVSQ
+2479 
-2489 VLRSIIVVT
+2489 
-2498 TVVLLFLIL
+2498 
-2507 MYHATEVKILV
+2507 
-2518 NDSDAQDWRVAVTWQ
+2518 
-2533 RVAQATLELVVCAVC
+2533 
-2548 PIPGSVSI
+2548 
-2556 PWSVLDKTHRKLLV
+2556 
-2570 TQVPLDTVLSMPM
+2570 
-2583 FFRFYLIC
+2583 
-2591 RFMALRSRQFRDA
+2591 
-2604 ATRSIAALNH
+2604 
-2614 ISVNFTFVLKTLM
+2614 
-2627 HENPLRV
+2627 
-2634 LIIFTVF
+2634 
-2641 FWIIMAWIL
+2641 
-2650 RQCEQFD
+2650 
-2657 TIEDQIKYMNSLWFI
+2657 
-2672 IITFMSIGYGDVT
+2672 
-2685 PHTYCGRTVAIST
+2685 
-2698 GIVGAGVSSAL
+2698 GIVGPLQPVNVAL
-2709 IAVISRKLELSR
+2709 
-2721 SEKHVNNFMADS
+2721 
-2733 KLARERKHAAAAV
+2733 
-2746 LQHTWFIHKFRCL
+2746 
-2759 HFPRDEMKLRHH
+2759 
-2771 QKKFLAA
+2771 
-2778 ITEFQRIKWEQRKV
+2778 
-2792 ADESNA
+2792 
-2798 LIDVAKLQ
+2798 
-2806 SDMHEIL
+2806 
-2813 FEMQRVQEFLVSKV
+2813 
-2827 DVLMKQLDKLE
+2827 
-2838 RTLTT
+2838 
-2843 STGSSNNNNNTVL
+2843 
-2856 FKRVQQHYWNFPRRK
+2856 
-2871 KRRKRHW
+2871 
-2878 QSDYNVKNLHIII
+2878 
-2891 EVNSSKVLSGRYLIA
+2891 
-2906 ASILIEH
+2906 
-2913 RYVIILYF
+2913 
-2921 HLKCCREE
+2921 
-2929 RKNFFFF
+2929 
-2936 FFSLEYISK
+2936 
-2945 FLEKLMKIN
+2945 
-2954 Y
+2954 

>member
-1 LNSWFCLEKFIQ
+1 MASISRRMLSSILAYKISHLTAKTYQIKQLQISGQ
-13 HSLMV
+13 HYSFAPENLMV

-29 KWKADHTYA
+29 KWRADHSYA
-38 TLIKTGALGE
+38 TLIKTDALGE

-61 MVSLCIERFPVIV
+61 MVSLCIERFPVIA
-74 RGLNSIEKQYKDL
+74 RGLNSIEKHYKDL

-108 EKRLALKKTGEIHDY
+108 EKRLALKKTGEMHDH

-131 FEDACTQKLEE
+131 FEDACAQKLEE

-153 HMTNTDSLWRNLD
+153 DGTNTHSLWRNLD
-166 RKLLLVVNH
+166 RKLLLAVNH

-181 LLPEIQIENGETLHD
+181 LLPEIPVENGETLHD

-205 VEPTNAMPYAY
+205 VEPNNAMPYAY

-221 FKFKYPKPVATKY
+221 FKFKYPKPVATKC
-234 HSIGE
+234 HAIGE

-244 KCHLKTKYP
+244 KCHLKSKYP
-253 EEIVPKIENYKWLNH
+253 EEIVPKVENYRWLNH
-268 DELISIFPP
+268 DELASIFPP

-350 LLSHHIRVIMVFD
+350 LLSYNIRVIMVFD

-370 KDTNSARK
+370 KDTNNARK

-393 SGKHREAL
+393 SGKHREAR

-445 QNGIAHLVISEDSD
+445 QNGIVHLVISEDSD

-473 MLGDGVLYEKEN
+473 MLGNGVLYEKEK
-485 LHLAMNVPEE
+485 LHLAMSVPEE

-533 DDDIRKA
+533 DVDIRKA

-579 KKQLVSLNAYPD
+579 KKQLVSLNAYPV

-626 TEISGLIPNKKS
+626 SEISGLVPNKKS
-638 PKNNKSTPVE
+638 PINIKSTPVE
-648 YAFSFSGSEASVSMK
+648 YAFSFSVPEASVSMK
-663 DIKVAEQLQETTE
+663 GKLIVMPDLDIKVEANAEQLEETTE
-676 INDVYETYAVSPENG
+676 IQDVYETYAVSPEDG
-691 CPCEKQSSNNEE
+691 CLFEKQSSNNEE
-703 SILEK
+703 SILEQW
-708 CNSRRVDEKPVLR
+708 NYRRDDEKLVLR

-727 AEHKTEMPSPRKVF
+727 AEHKKEMPSPPEAF
-741 NPCKAYQTRSVSKI
+741 NPCKVYQTRSVCKI
-755 MENIDLAKGRTLK
+755 MENIELAEGRTSK
-768 SFNPFKVAD
+768 SFNPFKVSD
-777 VCDLPQEDSSSEE
+777 VSDLPQEDSSSEE
-790 VACTEQQ
+790 VVCTEQQ

-802 LGKRKLE
+802 LGKRKLQ
-809 TKTELLKKT
+809 TKSELFQPLKKT
-818 TAKKIRGKNSKKN
+818 TAKKMRGKNSKKN

-867 KLKRIYKK
+867 KLKRIHKQ

-900 LAIVLKCDVDDI
+900 LAKVLKCDVDDI

-919 KYADLFENVS
+919 KYADMFENVS

-940 IVRQFGYSINT
+940 IVRQFGYSSNT

-1016 PNDRVITFLDTPGH
+1016 QNDRVITFLDTPGH

-1040 AQVTDMVILV
+1040 AQVTDMVIL
-1050 VAADDGVMEQ
+1050 D
-1060 TVESIRMAQESH
+1060 R
-1072 VPIVVAI
+1072 
-1079 NKCDKFGV
+1079 
-1087 DLDSVKRQLLEY
+1087 VKRQLLEY

-1123 DLLCEAVLTQADL
+1123 DLLCDAVLTQADL
-1136 MELVADYEGPV
+1136 MELVADYDGPV
-1147 EGVVLESKTAHGQG
+1147 EGVVLESKTVHGQG

-1199 KMAKPSFP
+1199 KMATPSFP

-1217 IPSAGEAILQVEN
+1217 IPSAGEEILQVEN

-1241 KRKQMIKK
+1241 KKKQLINK
-1249 ALDEKHIIDQRR
+1249 ALDEKNIIDQRR

-1279 YIKYDPLADYR
+1279 YIRYDPQADYR
-1290 RKKEAVSSYDGPIL
+1290 RKKEVISSSDGPIL
-1304 PFLLKADV
+1304 PFVLKADV

-1320 DVYETYN
+1320 DVYRTYN

-1347 LEIADTFKAIIFCF
+1347 LEIADTFKAAVAFAAIIFCF
-1361 NVSIGQKEKALADS
+1361 NVSIGQKEKVLADS
-1375 KGIQLRKHNVIYSL
+1375 KAIQLRKHNVIYSL

-1400 LPPVNKEVIIGEGS
+1400 LPPVSKEIIIGEGT
-1414 VIKEFMVSDMGRK
+1414 VIKEFMVSDIGRK
-1427 KVPIAGCSVKKGI
+1427 KVPVAGCSVKKGV
-1440 LTKNDRIRFL
+1440 LTKNDRIRFI

-1480 GIKIENSDVRFNVD
+1480 GIKIENKDVRFNED
-1494 DQVICYKLVEEQQW
+1494 DQIEVF
-1508 KDRGIM
+1508 M
-1514 QMKMK
+1514 QMK
-1519 VMKNE
+1519 NE
-1524 EGRCLSMAVVRRPV
+1524 KGRRLSMSVVRRPA
-1538 CETMRWPVTRRINFL
+1538 CATMRWPVTRRINFP
-1553 TNLKS
+1553 TNLIDWGGVS
-1558 WHCWTASTWRGALN
+1558 WKQLVRAGVVGPLQPGVALWTAMPPRSVMHKATVEQLN
-1572 GHAAA
+1572 RAEQE
-1577 IIVSSIS
+1577 VSSA
-1584 SINRGDNNSISSNC
+1584 GTHFVHFAPDKFT
-1598 LLLVHCL
+1598 LLVFR
-1605 SSGYWF
+1605 YWF

-1629 AALMKLAAQLAK
+1629 AALMKLAVQLAK
-1641 RNALLVMDRLAYRR
+1641 RNALLVMDRLAHRR

-1691 LLLAVLLVIYLVIG
+1691 VLLAILLVIYLVIG

-1714 KQEALERLVYSE
+1714 KQEALERLLYSE
-1726 KLEHFKMQHCTT
+1726 KLERFKMQHCTT
-1738 GGLTLVNCSALDEL
+1738 GGGLTLVNCSALDEL

-1761 AGMSEHRSS
+1761 AGISEHRSS

-1801 VVILYGFVGCSS
+1801 AVILYGFVGCSS

-1834 VGHRIRL
+1834 VVHRIRL
-1841 PQSNSSNCGRRGSD
+1841 PQSNRSNCGRRASD
-1855 EQSGSLET
+1855 EQSCSLEA
-1863 EWRPNLYFFWIGL
+1863 EWRPNLYFFWFGL

-1949 SLFNVTSIVIRSLL
+1949 SFFNVTSIVIRSLL

-1968 SLDCRCRLF
+1968 SLDCRCRLL
-1977 GRFRHHKASV
+1977 GRFRHDK

-2040 PTEHDLRK
+2040 PAEHDLRK

-2060 IVNEVIAWLEE
+2060 IVNEMIAQLEE
-2071 MVGDHV
+2071 
-2077 QPVRC
+2077 
-2082 VCTCDHVVPRAAS
+2082 
-2095 AEVMLKSI
+2095 
-2103 PVANANSILHRLEVR
+2103 
-2118 AALYYLPGLCGTLIN
+2118 
-2133 SELVC
+2133 
-2138 FDESYIRYERK
+2138 
-2149 FVKICKKLFTEAIN
+2149 
-2163 LIIIIIIIIMAS
+2163 
-2175 HKSSLNRQQALKTC
+2175 
-2189 HSFGRICPINSSSK
+2189 
-2203 AAKTGRGCSSS
+2203 
-2214 TFTATCSMDEGC
+2214 
-2226 AVGDC
+2226 
-2231 NSDLQA
+2231 
-2237 PMPAAVGTTT
+2237 
-2247 VDLNDVDGA
+2247 
-2256 VGSAEAM
+2256 
-2263 DEGEAEL
+2263 
-2270 LLKTNDNKLPALF
+2270 
-2283 KGNFSVD
+2283 
-2290 GHLRNRLQ
+2290 
-2298 HAPQALCHSADCID
+2298 
-2312 GQYPDASNALCPLC
+2312 
-2326 GRAAT
+2326 
-2331 LVRRPM
+2331 
-2337 SPSSDARN
+2337 
-2345 AIYEVSNDFI
+2345 
-2355 KLFGSKRQYGLL
+2355 
-2367 LSGPVDLA
+2367 
-2375 TPDQQS
+2375 
-2381 HYPSRLSSDKSD
+2381 
-2393 QHLLQSGAAAAVQTA
+2393 
-2408 PLMPRPPGNYLLPKR
+2408 
-2423 KSAYGVLWK
+2423 
-2432 DKQNWRQKLRTRKR
+2432 
-2446 LFYQRNKVCD
+2446 
-2456 LCLLFA
+2456 
-2462 LAGILITVL
+2462 
-2471 EAELTSHQ
+2471 
-2479 FFLKTAIVSQ
+2479 
-2489 VLRSIIVVT
+2489 
-2498 TVVLLFLIL
+2498 
-2507 MYHATEVKILV
+2507 
-2518 NDSDAQDWRVAVTWQ
+2518 
-2533 RVAQATLELVVCAVC
+2533 
-2548 PIPGSVSI
+2548 
-2556 PWSVLDKTHRKLLV
+2556 
-2570 TQVPLDTVLSMPM
+2570 
-2583 FFRFYLIC
+2583 
-2591 RFMALRSRQFRDA
+2591 
-2604 ATRSIAALNH
+2604 
-2614 ISVNFTFVLKTLM
+2614 
-2627 HENPLRV
+2627 
-2634 LIIFTVF
+2634 
-2641 FWIIMAWIL
+2641 
-2650 RQCEQFD
+2650 
-2657 TIEDQIKYMNSLWFI
+2657 
-2672 IITFMSIGYGDVT
+2672 
-2685 PHTYCGRTVAIST
+2685 
-2698 GIVGAGVSSAL
+2698 
-2709 IAVISRKLELSR
+2709 
-2721 SEKHVNNFMADS
+2721 
-2733 KLARERKHAAAAV
+2733 
-2746 LQHTWFIHKFRCL
+2746 
-2759 HFPRDEMKLRHH
+2759 
-2771 QKKFLAA
+2771 
-2778 ITEFQRIKWEQRKV
+2778 
-2792 ADESNA
+2792 
-2798 LIDVAKLQ
+2798 
-2806 SDMHEIL
+2806 EI
-2813 FEMQRVQEFLVSKV
+2813 
-2827 DVLMKQLDKLE
+2827 
-2838 RTLTT
+2838 
-2843 STGSSNNNNNTVL
+2843 
-2856 FKRVQQHYWNFPRRK
+2856 W
-2871 KRRKRHW
+2871 
-2878 QSDYNVKNLHIII
+2878 
-2891 EVNSSKVLSGRYLIA
+2891 
-2906 ASILIEH
+2906 
-2913 RYVIILYF
+2913 
-2921 HLKCCREE
+2921 
-2929 RKNFFFF
+2929 
-2936 FFSLEYISK
+2936 
-2945 FLEKLMKIN
+2945 
-2954 Y
+2954 

>member
-1 LNSWFCLEKFIQ
+1 MLRKGIL
-13 HSLMV
+13 
-18 LITRLIASSVY
+18 A
-29 KWKADHTYA
+29 
-38 TLIKTGALGE
+38 
-48 ASKAQTLNYKWKI
+48 
-61 MVSLCIERFPVIV
+61 
-74 RGLNSIEKQYKDL
+74 
-87 MDRIEFE
+87 
-94 NSLYSQHELRLLED
+94 YSRNVC
-108 EKRLALKKTGEIHDY
+108 R
-123 DSVMTAAD
+123 D
-131 FEDACTQKLEE
+131 FLPLSCTS
-142 FNQKYNKKADD
+142 D
-153 HMTNTDSLWRNLD
+153 
-166 RKLLLVVNH
+166 
-175 AEKKHW
+175 
-181 LLPEIQIENGETLHD
+181 
-196 ASVRLLTSI
+196 
-205 VEPTNAMPYAY
+205 
-216 APVGF
+216 
-221 FKFKYPKPVATKY
+221 
-234 HSIGE
+234 
-239 KIFFF
+239 
-244 KCHLKTKYP
+244 
-253 EEIVPKIENYKWLNH
+253 
-268 DELISIFPP
+268 
-277 KYYKSISVMGIKTL
+277 ISV
-291 LPVVKA
+291 
-297 ACRDVNIEEFRG
+297 
-309 KTVAVDASCWL
+309 
-320 HRALFGCAYQLATGI
+320 
-335 ETDSYVKFCCKWIKV
+335 SY
-350 LLSHHIRVIMVFD
+350 R
-363 GRNVPAK
+363 
-370 KDTNSARK
+370 
-378 ERRQSLKEKGQALSK
+378 
-393 SGKHREAL
+393 
-401 QCFQQATEI
+401 
-410 TFDMIVNLIKA
+410 
-421 IKSIPNVDYLV
+421 
-432 APYEADAQLAYLA
+432 
-445 QNGIAHLVISEDSD
+445 
-459 LIPFGCSKVLFKMD
+459 
-473 MLGDGVLYEKEN
+473 
-485 LHLAMNVPEE
+485 
-495 SFSFQNFRRSCI
+495 
-507 LSGCDYLENLPGIG
+507 
-521 IKKSIK
+521 
-527 FFQKTF
+527 
-533 DDDIRKA
+533 
-540 LPKIPSYLNM
+540 
-550 PNLEVN
+550 
-556 ESYIERFI
+556 
-564 EAENAFLYQL
+564 
-574 VFDPR
+574 
-579 KKQLVSLNAYPD
+579 
-591 GMNASDFPYAGL
+591 
-603 VFEKHVAIQIAR
+603 
-615 GMINPHTLQHV
+615 
-626 TEISGLIPNKKS
+626 
-638 PKNNKSTPVE
+638 
-648 YAFSFSGSEASVSMK
+648 
-663 DIKVAEQLQETTE
+663 
-676 INDVYETYAVSPENG
+676 
-691 CPCEKQSSNNEE
+691 
-703 SILEK
+703 
-708 CNSRRVDEKPVLR
+708 
-721 SSYFLN
+721 
-727 AEHKTEMPSPRKVF
+727 
-741 NPCKAYQTRSVSKI
+741 
-755 MENIDLAKGRTLK
+755 
-768 SFNPFKVAD
+768 
-777 VCDLPQEDSSSEE
+777 
-790 VACTEQQ
+790 
-797 DAQAT
+797 
-802 LGKRKLE
+802 
-809 TKTELLKKT
+809 
-818 TAKKIRGKNSKKN
+818 
-831 NPTSP
+831 
-836 CPAKKTLFQYFSNQ
+836 
-850 PAQSALSYDRNL
+850 YDRNL

-951 DEELDASPL
+951 DEELDVSPL

-1267 YLKIRERKLQSG
+1267 YLKIRERKHQSG

-1304 PFLLKADV
+1304 PFVLKADV

-1347 LEIADTFKAIIFCF
+1347 LEIADTFKA
-1361 NVSIGQKEKALADS
+1361 LADS

-1389 IDDFKKELNSR
+1389 IDDFRKELNSR

-1414 VIKEFMVSDMGRK
+1414 VIKEFMVSDIGRK

-1480 GIKIENSDVRFNVD
+1480 GIRIENSDVRFNVD

-1508 KDRGIM
+1508 KGS
-1514 QMKMK
+1514 MK

-1524 EGRCLSMAVVRRPV
+1524 KGRCLSMAVVRRPV

-1553 TNLKS
+1553 TNLSWFASCLPAFDWRSQLFEAIGQS

-1584 SINRGDNNSISSNC
+1584 SNSRGDNNSISSNC

-1714 KQEALERLVYSE
+1714 KQEALERLLYSE

-2060 IVNEVIAWLEE
+2060 IVNEVI
-2071 MVGDHV
+2071 V
-2077 QPVRC
+2077 
-2082 VCTCDHVVPRAAS
+2082 
-2095 AEVMLKSI
+2095 
-2103 PVANANSILHRLEVR
+2103 PVA
-2118 AALYYLPGLCGTLIN
+2118 
-2133 SELVC
+2133 
-2138 FDESYIRYERK
+2138 D
-2149 FVKICKKLFTEAIN
+2149 
-2163 LIIIIIIIIMAS
+2163 
-2175 HKSSLNRQQALKTC
+2175 
-2189 HSFGRICPINSSSK
+2189 
-2203 AAKTGRGCSSS
+2203 
-2214 TFTATCSMDEGC
+2214 D
-2226 AVGDC
+2226 
-2231 NSDLQA
+2231 
-2237 PMPAAVGTTT
+2237 
-2247 VDLNDVDGA
+2247 
-2256 VGSAEAM
+2256 
-2263 DEGEAEL
+2263 
-2270 LLKTNDNKLPALF
+2270 
-2283 KGNFSVD
+2283 
-2290 GHLRNRLQ
+2290 
-2298 HAPQALCHSADCID
+2298 
-2312 GQYPDASNALCPLC
+2312 
-2326 GRAAT
+2326 
-2331 LVRRPM
+2331 
-2337 SPSSDARN
+2337 
-2345 AIYEVSNDFI
+2345 DF
-2355 KLFGSKRQYGLL
+2355 
-2367 LSGPVDLA
+2367 
-2375 TPDQQS
+2375 
-2381 HYPSRLSSDKSD
+2381 
-2393 QHLLQSGAAAAVQTA
+2393 
-2408 PLMPRPPGNYLLPKR
+2408 
-2423 KSAYGVLWK
+2423 
-2432 DKQNWRQKLRTRKR
+2432 
-2446 LFYQRNKVCD
+2446 
-2456 LCLLFA
+2456 
-2462 LAGILITVL
+2462 
-2471 EAELTSHQ
+2471 
-2479 FFLKTAIVSQ
+2479 
-2489 VLRSIIVVT
+2489 
-2498 TVVLLFLIL
+2498 
-2507 MYHATEVKILV
+2507 
-2518 NDSDAQDWRVAVTWQ
+2518 
-2533 RVAQATLELVVCAVC
+2533 
-2548 PIPGSVSI
+2548 
-2556 PWSVLDKTHRKLLV
+2556 
-2570 TQVPLDTVLSMPM
+2570 
-2583 FFRFYLIC
+2583 
-2591 RFMALRSRQFRDA
+2591 
-2604 ATRSIAALNH
+2604 
-2614 ISVNFTFVLKTLM
+2614 
-2627 HENPLRV
+2627 
-2634 LIIFTVF
+2634 
-2641 FWIIMAWIL
+2641 
-2650 RQCEQFD
+2650 
-2657 TIEDQIKYMNSLWFI
+2657 
-2672 IITFMSIGYGDVT
+2672 
-2685 PHTYCGRTVAIST
+2685 
-2698 GIVGAGVSSAL
+2698 
-2709 IAVISRKLELSR
+2709 
-2721 SEKHVNNFMADS
+2721 
-2733 KLARERKHAAAAV
+2733 
-2746 LQHTWFIHKFRCL
+2746 
-2759 HFPRDEMKLRHH
+2759 
-2771 QKKFLAA
+2771 
-2778 ITEFQRIKWEQRKV
+2778 
-2792 ADESNA
+2792 
-2798 LIDVAKLQ
+2798 
-2806 SDMHEIL
+2806 
-2813 FEMQRVQEFLVSKV
+2813 
-2827 DVLMKQLDKLE
+2827 
-2838 RTLTT
+2838 
-2843 STGSSNNNNNTVL
+2843 
-2856 FKRVQQHYWNFPRRK
+2856 
-2871 KRRKRHW
+2871 
-2878 QSDYNVKNLHIII
+2878 
-2891 EVNSSKVLSGRYLIA
+2891 
-2906 ASILIEH
+2906 
-2913 RYVIILYF
+2913 
-2921 HLKCCREE
+2921 
-2929 RKNFFFF
+2929 
-2936 FFSLEYISK
+2936 
-2945 FLEKLMKIN
+2945 
-2954 Y
+2954 

>member
-1 LNSWFCLEKFIQ
+1 MASISRRMLSSILAYKISHLTAKTYQIKQLQSSGQ
-13 HSLMV
+13 HYSFAPENLMV

-29 KWKADHTYA
+29 KWRADHSYA

-48 ASKAQTLNYKWKI
+48 ATNAQTLNYKWKI
-61 MVSLCIERFPVIV
+61 MVSLCIERFPVIA

-108 EKRLALKKTGEIHDY
+108 EKRLALKKTGEMHDH
-123 DSVMTAAD
+123 DSVMTGAD
-131 FEDACTQKLEE
+131 FEDACEQKLEE

-153 HMTNTDSLWRNLD
+153 DSTNTHSLWRNLD
-166 RKLLLVVNH
+166 RKLLLAVNH

-181 LLPEIQIENGETLHD
+181 LLPEIPVENGETLHD

-205 VEPTNAMPYAY
+205 VEPNNAMPYAY

-221 FKFKYPKPVATKY
+221 FKFKYPKPIATKY
-234 HSIGE
+234 HAIGE

-244 KCHLKTKYP
+244 KCHLKSKYP
-253 EEIVPKIENYKWLNH
+253 EEIVPKVENYRWLNH
-268 DELISIFPP
+268 DELVCIFPP
-277 KYYKSISVMGIKTL
+277 KYYKSFSVMGIKTL

-350 LLSHHIRVIMVFD
+350 LLSYNIRVIMVFD

-370 KDTNSARK
+370 KDTNNARK

-393 SGKHREAL
+393 SGKHREAR

-473 MLGDGVLYEKEN
+473 MLGNGVLYEKEK

-533 DDDIRKA
+533 DVDIRKA

-579 KKQLVSLNAYPD
+579 KKQLVSLNAYPV

-626 TEISGLIPNKKS
+626 SEISGLVPNKKS
-638 PKNNKSTPVE
+638 PKNIKSTPVE
-648 YAFSFSGSEASVSMK
+648 YAFSFSVPEASVSMK
-663 DIKVAEQLQETTE
+663 GKLIVMPDLDIKVEADAEQVEETTE
-676 INDVYETYAVSPENG
+676 IQDVYETYAVSPEDG
-691 CPCEKQSSNNEE
+691 CLFEKQSSNNEE
-703 SILEK
+703 STLEQW
-708 CNSRRVDEKPVLR
+708 NYRRDDEKPVLR

-727 AEHKTEMPSPRKVF
+727 AEHKKEVSSPSEAF
-741 NPCKAYQTRSVSKI
+741 NPCKVYQTRSVCKI
-755 MENIDLAKGRTLK
+755 MENIELAGGRTSK

-777 VCDLPQEDSSSEE
+777 ASDLPQEDSSSEE
-790 VACTEQQ
+790 VVCTEQQ

-802 LGKRKLE
+802 LGKRKLQ
-809 TKTELLKKT
+809 TKSELFQPLKKT
-818 TAKKIRGKNSKKN
+818 TAKKFRDKNSNKN

-867 KLKRIYKK
+867 KLKRIHKQ

-900 LAIVLKCDVDDI
+900 LAKVLNCDVDDI

-919 KYADLFENVS
+919 KYADMFENVS

-940 IVRQFGYSINT
+940 IVRQFGYSSTT

-1016 PNDRVITFLDTPGH
+1016 QNDRVITFLDTPGH

-1072 VPIVVAI
+1072 VPIVVAV

-1087 DLDSVKRQLLEY
+1087 DLDRVKRQLLEY

-1199 KMAKPSFP
+1199 KMATPSFP

-1217 IPSAGEAILQVEN
+1217 IPSAGEEILQVEN

-1241 KRKQMIKK
+1241 KRKQLINK
-1249 ALDEKHIIDQRR
+1249 ALDEKNIIDQRR

-1279 YIKYDPLADYR
+1279 YIRYDPQADYR
-1290 RKKEAVSSYDGPIL
+1290 RKKEVISSSDGPIL
-1304 PFLLKADV
+1304 PFVLKADV

-1320 DVYETYN
+1320 DVYGTYN

-1375 KGIQLRKHNVIYSL
+1375 KAIQLRKHNVIYSL

-1400 LPPVNKEVIIGEGS
+1400 LPPVSKEVIIGEGT
-1414 VIKEFMVSDMGRK
+1414 VIKEFMVSDIGRK
-1427 KVPIAGCSVKKGI
+1427 KVPVAGCSVKKGF
-1440 LTKNDRIRFL
+1440 LTKNDRIRFI

-1480 GIKIENSDVRFNVD
+1480 GIKIENKDVRFNED
-1494 DQVICYKLVEEQQW
+1494 DQMERFGGSNLVLQFYFEKEIRHLTESCNIHIGHLSKEIVCIDNDGISLISGSSSVSVCQYRIKAFNNQ
-1508 KDRGIM
+1508 KFPYVLHVYRNFETHVGTRVKGIM

-1524 EGRCLSMAVVRRPV
+1524 KGRLGLLVV
-1538 CETMRWPVTRRINFL
+1538 CQFL
-1553 TNLKS
+1553 IGQLVDWGGVS
-1558 WHCWTASTWRGALN
+1558 WKQLVRAGVVGPLQPGVALWTAMPPRSVMHKATVEQLN
-1572 GHAAA
+1572 RAEQE
-1577 IIVSSIS
+1577 VSSA
-1584 SINRGDNNSISSNC
+1584 GTHFVHFAPDKFA
-1598 LLLVHCL
+1598 LVHYFR
-1605 SSGYWF
+1605 YWF

-1629 AALMKLAAQLAK
+1629 AALMKLAVQLAK
-1641 RNALLVMDRLAYRR
+1641 RNALLVMDRLAHRR

-1691 LLLAVLLVIYLVIG
+1691 VLLAILLVIYLVIG

-1714 KQEALERLVYSE
+1714 KQEALERLLYSE
-1726 KLEHFKMQHCTT
+1726 KLERFKMQHCTT
-1738 GGLTLVNCSALDEL
+1738 GGGLTLVNCSALDEL

-1801 VVILYGFVGCSS
+1801 AVILYGFVGCSS

-1834 VGHRIRL
+1834 VVHRMRL
-1841 PQSNSSNCGRRGSD
+1841 PQSNRSNCGRRASD
-1855 EQSGSLET
+1855 EQSCSLEA
-1863 EWRPNLYFFWIGL
+1863 EWRPNLYFFWFGL

-1949 SLFNVTSIVIRSLL
+1949 SFFNVTSIVIRSLL

-1977 GRFRHHKASV
+1977 GRFRHDK

-2040 PTEHDLRK
+2040 PAEHDLRK

-2060 IVNEVIAWLEE
+2060 IVNEMI
-2071 MVGDHV
+2071 
-2077 QPVRC
+2077 
-2082 VCTCDHVVPRAAS
+2082 
-2095 AEVMLKSI
+2095 
-2103 PVANANSILHRLEVR
+2103 
-2118 AALYYLPGLCGTLIN
+2118 GT
-2133 SELVC
+2133 
-2138 FDESYIRYERK
+2138 
-2149 FVKICKKLFTEAIN
+2149 
-2163 LIIIIIIIIMAS
+2163 
-2175 HKSSLNRQQALKTC
+2175 
-2189 HSFGRICPINSSSK
+2189 
-2203 AAKTGRGCSSS
+2203 
-2214 TFTATCSMDEGC
+2214 
-2226 AVGDC
+2226 
-2231 NSDLQA
+2231 
-2237 PMPAAVGTTT
+2237 
-2247 VDLNDVDGA
+2247 
-2256 VGSAEAM
+2256 
-2263 DEGEAEL
+2263 
-2270 LLKTNDNKLPALF
+2270 
-2283 KGNFSVD
+2283 
-2290 GHLRNRLQ
+2290 
-2298 HAPQALCHSADCID
+2298 ADI
-2312 GQYPDASNALCPLC
+2312 
-2326 GRAAT
+2326 
-2331 LVRRPM
+2331 
-2337 SPSSDARN
+2337 
-2345 AIYEVSNDFI
+2345 
-2355 KLFGSKRQYGLL
+2355 
-2367 LSGPVDLA
+2367 
-2375 TPDQQS
+2375 
-2381 HYPSRLSSDKSD
+2381 
-2393 QHLLQSGAAAAVQTA
+2393 
-2408 PLMPRPPGNYLLPKR
+2408 
-2423 KSAYGVLWK
+2423 
-2432 DKQNWRQKLRTRKR
+2432 
-2446 LFYQRNKVCD
+2446 
-2456 LCLLFA
+2456 
-2462 LAGILITVL
+2462 
-2471 EAELTSHQ
+2471 
-2479 FFLKTAIVSQ
+2479 
-2489 VLRSIIVVT
+2489 
-2498 TVVLLFLIL
+2498 
-2507 MYHATEVKILV
+2507 
-2518 NDSDAQDWRVAVTWQ
+2518 
-2533 RVAQATLELVVCAVC
+2533 
-2548 PIPGSVSI
+2548 
-2556 PWSVLDKTHRKLLV
+2556 
-2570 TQVPLDTVLSMPM
+2570 
-2583 FFRFYLIC
+2583 
-2591 RFMALRSRQFRDA
+2591 
-2604 ATRSIAALNH
+2604 
-2614 ISVNFTFVLKTLM
+2614 
-2627 HENPLRV
+2627 
-2634 LIIFTVF
+2634 
-2641 FWIIMAWIL
+2641 
-2650 RQCEQFD
+2650 
-2657 TIEDQIKYMNSLWFI
+2657 
-2672 IITFMSIGYGDVT
+2672 
-2685 PHTYCGRTVAIST
+2685 
-2698 GIVGAGVSSAL
+2698 
-2709 IAVISRKLELSR
+2709 
-2721 SEKHVNNFMADS
+2721 
-2733 KLARERKHAAAAV
+2733 
-2746 LQHTWFIHKFRCL
+2746 
-2759 HFPRDEMKLRHH
+2759 
-2771 QKKFLAA
+2771 
-2778 ITEFQRIKWEQRKV
+2778 
-2792 ADESNA
+2792 
-2798 LIDVAKLQ
+2798 
-2806 SDMHEIL
+2806 
-2813 FEMQRVQEFLVSKV
+2813 
-2827 DVLMKQLDKLE
+2827 
-2838 RTLTT
+2838 
-2843 STGSSNNNNNTVL
+2843 
-2856 FKRVQQHYWNFPRRK
+2856 
-2871 KRRKRHW
+2871 
-2878 QSDYNVKNLHIII
+2878 
-2891 EVNSSKVLSGRYLIA
+2891 
-2906 ASILIEH
+2906 
-2913 RYVIILYF
+2913 
-2921 HLKCCREE
+2921 
-2929 RKNFFFF
+2929 
-2936 FFSLEYISK
+2936 
-2945 FLEKLMKIN
+2945 
-2954 Y
+2954 